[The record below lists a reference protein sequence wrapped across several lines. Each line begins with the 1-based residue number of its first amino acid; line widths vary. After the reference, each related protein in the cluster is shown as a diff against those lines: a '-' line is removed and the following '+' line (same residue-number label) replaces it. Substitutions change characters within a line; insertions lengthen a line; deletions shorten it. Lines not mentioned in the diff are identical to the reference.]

1 VSLVIAIDGPAAA
14 GKGTLARRL
23 AETLGFAYLDTGG
36 LYRAV
41 GLMVLRAGGDPSD
54 PEAALRAALQLDA
67 GRFSELAE
75 DQDLRS
81 ESTGSAASHV
91 AVMPPVRAALLDF
104 QRRFAAHPPGDAR
117 GAVLDGR
124 DIGTVICPDARVK
137 LYVTASV
144 EERARRR
151 TRELQERAEAGIE
164 AAVVYDRVL
173 QELKDRDAR
182 DSQRAVAPLRP
193 AEGAFVLDTSDMDA
207 DAALAAVVAH
217 LGSVGINRAH
227 DA

>member
-1 VSLVIAIDGPAAA
+1 MSLVIAIDGPAAA

-23 AETLGFAYLDTGG
+23 ADELGFAYLDTGS

-41 GLMVLRAGGDPSD
+41 GLMVMRAGGDPSD
-54 PEAALRAALQLDA
+54 PEAAHQVALGLDA
-67 GRFSELAE
+67 EHFAAFAT
-75 DQDLRS
+75 DPDLRS
-81 ESTGSAASHV
+81 ESTGDAASKV

-104 QRRFAAHPPGDAR
+104 QRTFANTPPGNAK

-124 DIGTVICPDARVK
+124 DIGTVVCPDARVK
-137 LYVTASV
+137 LFVTASV

-151 TRELQERAEAGIE
+151 TRELQERSEDGIE
-164 AAVVYDRVL
+164 APVIYDQVL

-193 AEGAFVLDTSDMDA
+193 AEGAFVLDTSDLDA
-207 DAALAAVVAH
+207 DAALAAVLGH
-217 LGSVGINRAH
+217 LKGVGL
-227 DA
+227 